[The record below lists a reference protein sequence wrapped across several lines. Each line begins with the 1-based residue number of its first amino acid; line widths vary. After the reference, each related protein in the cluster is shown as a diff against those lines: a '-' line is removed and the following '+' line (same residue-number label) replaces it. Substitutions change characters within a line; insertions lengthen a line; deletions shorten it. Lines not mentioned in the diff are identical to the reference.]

1 MRLTLLS
8 ILFLLLISCNK
19 KQEKTKP
26 IIANI
31 TESVYASGTIK
42 SQNQYQAFATVN
54 GIIDNVFVKN
64 GDTVHVGTP
73 LFSIINDLQQLS
85 KDNATLTE
93 KFNDIK
99 NNQDKLNDALLNIDL
114 AKTKLKNDSSLLQRQ
129 KSLWQQD
136 IGTKNELDQRSLAY
150 ESSKIAYSIAIN
162 KYQDIKKQ
170 LDFLSSQ
177 TKKNLQISEK
187 QVGDYIVRSTV
198 EGTVYNTLKEK
209 GEAVS
214 MQTPLAIIGSNK
226 NFILE
231 MQVDEYD
238 IFKIKLGQ
246 KVLVTMDSYKG
257 KVFEA
262 TVTKINPIMNE
273 RTKTVLVEATFI
285 TTPETL
291 YPFISFEA
299 NIVLQTK
306 EKALLIP
313 RNYVVN
319 DSFVLNINN
328 QKVAIKTGLK
338 DYQMVE
344 VLSGIT
350 VNDEMI
356 KPAQ

>member
-1 MRLTLLS
+1 MRLNILS
-8 ILFLLLISCNK
+8 IVFLLLISCNK

-26 IIANI
+26 VVANI

-42 SQNQYQAFATVN
+42 SENQYQAFATVN
-54 GIIDNVFVKN
+54 GIIAGVLVNK
-64 GDTVHVGTP
+64 GDTVHIGTP
-73 LFSIINDLQQLS
+73 LFSIVNDLQQLS
-85 KDNATLTE
+85 KDNAVLTE

-99 NNQDKLNDALLNIDL
+99 NNQEKLNDAFLNVEL
-114 AKTKLKNDSSLLQRQ
+114 AKTKMKNDSGLLQRQ
-129 KSLWQQD
+129 KNLWQQE
-136 IGTKNELDQRSLAY
+136 IGTKNELDQRELAY
-150 ESSKIAYSIAIN
+150 QSSKTAYNSVLI

-170 LDFLSSQ
+170 LDFLSAQ
-177 TKKNLQISEK
+177 TKKNLQISSR
-187 QVGDYIVRSTV
+187 QISDYIIRSQA

-214 MQTPLAIIGSNK
+214 MQTPLAVLGSNK
-226 NFILE
+226 HFILE

-262 TVTKINPIMNE
+262 VVSKINPIMNE

-285 TTPETL
+285 TAPETL
-291 YPFISFEA
+291 YPFITFEA

-313 RNYVVN
+313 RNYLVN
-319 DSFVLNINN
+319 DSFVLNANN
-328 QKVAIKTGLK
+328 QKVSIKTGLK
-338 DYQMVE
+338 DYQMIE
-344 VLSGIT
+344 VVSGISA
-350 VNDEMI
+350 NDEII

>member
-1 MRLTLLS
+1 MRLTTLS
-8 ILFLLLISCNK
+8 IIFLLFISCKK

-26 IIANI
+26 VVANI

-54 GIIDNVFVKN
+54 GIIADVLVKK
-64 GDTVHVGTP
+64 GDTVHIGTA

-85 KDNATLTE
+85 RDNAALNE

-99 NNQDKLNDALLNIDL
+99 NNQDKLNDALLNIEL
-114 AKTKLKNDSSLLQRQ
+114 AKTKMKNDSSLLQRQ
-129 KSLWQQD
+129 KNLWQQD
-136 IGTKNELDQRSLAY
+136 IGTKNELDQKELAY
-150 ESSKIAYSIAIN
+150 QSSKTAYNSALI

-177 TKKNLQISEK
+177 TKKNLQITER
-187 QVGDYIVRSTV
+187 QMGDYIVRSNT

-226 NFILE
+226 NFTLE

-238 IFKIKLGQ
+238 IFKVKLGQ

-262 TVTKINPIMNE
+262 VVSKINPIMNE
-273 RTKTVLVEATFI
+273 RTKTVLVEASFVTA
-285 TTPETL
+285 PETL
-291 YPFISFEA
+291 YPFITFEA

-319 DSFVLNINN
+319 DSFVLNTNN
-328 QKVAIKTGLK
+328 QKVLIKTGLK
-338 DYQMVE
+338 DYQMIE
-344 VLSGIT
+344 VLSGIGT
-350 VNDEMI
+350 NDEII